1 MKSKSNALILSMDD
15 QTTDPRV
22 EAIVAK
28 AQAISEL
35 PTANHHELYA
45 ELLDE
50 LTQEL
55 DTEPQEADFSQ

>member
-1 MKSKSNALILSMDD
+1 MDD